1 MPWANKK
8 TILKGLCKR
17 ESYNDR
23 EVVFKLGE
31 IFDFFAT
38 TFPLTEFTSATYS
51 NLDTEA
57 EGRNIPRGYG
67 VVKGVQAVQTD
78 TTNYTYKFN
87 DQTVTSIDAVYDED
101 GATLTLNVPG
111 YNKKLIDV
119 SVDGDSLVIEG
130 KPNSGNTD
138 GFTRKFNLGD
148 TYDAD
153 GIKASVVDGVL
164 TLSLPYLEEIK
175 PKKVKVKV
183 K

>member
-1 MPWANKK
+1 MLLTNLNN
-8 TILKGLCKR
+8 IDDVF
-17 ESYNDR
+17 DR
-23 EVVFKLGE
+23 IFKAE
-31 IFDFFAT
+31 PYIKQFT
-38 TFPLTEFTSATYS
+38 TTGTHNVEH
-51 NLDTEA
+51 D
-57 EGRNIPRGYG
+57 
-67 VVKGVQAVQTD
+67 D
-78 TTNYTYKFN
+78 
-87 DQTVTSIDAVYDED
+87 D

-119 SVDGDSLVIEG
+119 SVDGDLLVIEG

-148 TYDAD
+148 TYDVEEI
-153 GIKASVVDGVL
+153 GASVVDGVL

>member
-1 MPWANKK
+1 M
-8 TILKGLCKR
+8 LL
-17 ESYNDR
+17 
-23 EVVFKLGE
+23 
-31 IFDFFAT
+31 
-38 TFPLTEFTSATYS
+38 
-51 NLDTEA
+51 
-57 EGRNIPRGYG
+57 
-67 VVKGVQAVQTD
+67 
-78 TTNYTYKFN
+78 TTNDLFN
-87 DQTVTSIDAVYDED
+87 ELNNFFDDSFAIRKMNQNLSSNHKIEHDED

-130 KPNSGNTD
+130 KSNSGNPD
-138 GFTRKFNLGD
+138 GFTRKFTLGD

-164 TLSLPYLEEIK
+164 TLSLPYLEEVK